1 VENQVAEEWWRYG
14 GRRGGSQLQGCFVK
28 EGIVVNVEGREK
40 TPELSRVRD
49 SEDER
54 RRNKRRTELVEM
66 WRASGRQQT
75 SRVFADEE
83 IAAEAAGLVKN
94 SKPLRERR

>member
-1 VENQVAEEWWRYG
+1 MENQVAEEWWRYG

-40 TPELSRVRD
+40 TLELSRVRG

-54 RRNKRRTELVEM
+54 RGNEGRAELVEM
-66 WRASGRQQT
+66 WRLSKRQ
-75 SRVFADEE
+75 
-83 IAAEAAGLVKN
+83 
-94 SKPLRERR
+94 